1 MSVVEVLR
9 NWKKKMQKRKIMKLV
24 LHSLMRKVAKFFFFV
39 YFLVLIKNKVA
50 GTETYLYRIHIYSIH
65 TYTFFSIVTLS
76 LIRSYKRKSC
86 QLDDGQLLKTLPISE
101 AENSDVCSSQDN
113 PGEKEEASQWDS
125 LSHARSLL
133 LQDIKKGVLLKKT
146 PFK

>member
-1 MSVVEVLR
+1 
-9 NWKKKMQKRKIMKLV
+9 MQARC
-24 LHSLMRKVAKFFFFV
+24 
-39 YFLVLIKNKVA
+39 KNKVT

-113 PGEKEEASQWDS
+113 PGEEEEASQWDN